1 MQLGLTVTSTKSVLC
16 IFKHESLKKL
26 SLLFTS
32 FMGLHFLSSDDV
44 VVVGVISVVGVIVV
58 GGVVV
63 VVAVLHPAWKAP
75 GHLPSSWF
83 YK

>member
-44 VVVGVISVVGVIVV
+44 VVVGV
-58 GGVVV
+58 VV
-63 VVAVLHPAWKAP
+63 VVALLHPAWKAP

>member
-1 MQLGLTVTSTKSVLC
+1 
-16 IFKHESLKKL
+16 
-26 SLLFTS
+26 
-32 FMGLHFLSSDDV
+32 MGLHFLSSDAV
-44 VVVGVISVVGVIVV
+44 VV

-63 VVAVLHPAWKAP
+63 VVVDGVVALSHPAWKAP